1 MKKFFKEK
9 LHANLVQEIKIKK
22 ILVNTR
28 SKFQKI
34 EIFDTYIF
42 GRIMALDGIIQITE
56 KDESAYSEMLVHPI
70 VQTSLNKPKKTL
82 IIGGGDGAV
91 AEELLKYS
99 FIKKIDLVDID
110 KKVIDLCK
118 KYFKKIN
125 NNSLSNKKVSLFY
138 DDAFNFIK
146 NSKEKYDIVIADRP
160 DPIGA
165 GKSLYKTHFYKNI
178 QNILSN
184 EGSAIFQSGV
194 PFLQKKELTDVLK
207 EVKKYFKNSGV
218 LLTVVP
224 SYIGGYMALVWASN
238 NNSILKN
245 RKVTRKFNIKT
256 AFYNKNILNSAFEYP
271 NFLKSFIK

>member
-138 DDAFNFIK
+138 DDAFNFCCISV
-146 NSKEKYDIVIADRP
+146 NCW
-160 DPIGA
+160 
-165 GKSLYKTHFYKNI
+165 LNI
-178 QNILSN
+178 STVPRLFCWDSIWLCSV
-184 EGSAIFQSGV
+184 AI
-194 PFLQKKELTDVLK
+194 
-207 EVKKYFKNSGV
+207 
-218 LLTVVP
+218 
-224 SYIGGYMALVWASN
+224 WASASVARLATFAMRSFMIC
-238 NNSILKN
+238 SICVLVYVCSSLIFFSLPDQLFAESKWMAGS
-245 RKVTRKFNIKT
+245 RKLFK
-256 AFYNKNILNSAFEYP
+256 
-271 NFLKSFIK
+271 